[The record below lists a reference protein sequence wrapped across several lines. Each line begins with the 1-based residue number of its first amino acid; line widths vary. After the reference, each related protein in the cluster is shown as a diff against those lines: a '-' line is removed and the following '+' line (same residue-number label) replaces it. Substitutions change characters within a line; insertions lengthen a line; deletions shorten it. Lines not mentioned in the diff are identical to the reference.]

1 MTPRLPEYAA
11 ALTAALAELDYAATR
26 ARQARADLERLA
38 AAGCSDAAAAAARVV
53 ACDEDDLR
61 AAAAGVGRMRAK
73 VAGLCPEY
81 QNAEG

>member
-1 MTPRLPEYAA
+1 MTPRLNEYAA
-11 ALTAALAELDYAATR
+11 ALKAALAELDYAATR

-38 AAGCSDAAAAAARVV
+38 AAGCADAAAAARVV

-73 VAGLCPEY
+73 VAALCPEY

>member
-38 AAGCSDAAAAAARVV
+38 AAGCADAAAAAVAL

-61 AAAAGVGRMRAK
+61 AAAAGVGRMRARA
-73 VAGLCPEY
+73 AGLCPEY